1 MNEKNEFFPEDLT
14 KEKSLWDIYKASRPI
29 PNTKFNRLITISATL
44 LVAAEIFFSKRL
56 TSQYVLEVQQLSSLG
71 IQIGLS
77 TLGFLIAGFTIFT
90 TISKPRLSISMS
102 QMRHPGLDISYLKK
116 NYFVFMRVFIY
127 YITFCFFCFAMIIA
141 AKPDGLAETII
152 NLSPSAELLKATFSR
167 AAYATTIIF
176 YTIILVQLKS
186 FVFNT
191 YHSVMTALRWEAI
204 DPD

>member
-1 MNEKNEFFPEDLT
+1 MNENNDFHPDDLT

-29 PNTKFNRLITISATL
+29 PSTMFNRSITIASAF
-44 LVAAEIFFSKRL
+44 LVAAEIFLSKRS
-56 TSQYVLEVQQLSSLG
+56 TAQYILEVQQLSSLG

-77 TLGFLIAGFTIFT
+77 TLGFLIAGFTIFA

-102 QMRHPGLDISYLKK
+102 QIKHPDLEISYLKK

-127 YITFCFFCFAMIIA
+127 YIAFCFFCFAMIVA
-141 AKPDGLAETII
+141 AKPDGLAESLI
-152 NLSPSAELLKATFSR
+152 NLSPSSDLLKATLSR
-167 AAYATTIIF
+167 AAYAATIVF
-176 YTIILVQLKS
+176 YTVILVQLKS

-191 YHSVMTALRWEAI
+191 YHSVMTALRWEAV